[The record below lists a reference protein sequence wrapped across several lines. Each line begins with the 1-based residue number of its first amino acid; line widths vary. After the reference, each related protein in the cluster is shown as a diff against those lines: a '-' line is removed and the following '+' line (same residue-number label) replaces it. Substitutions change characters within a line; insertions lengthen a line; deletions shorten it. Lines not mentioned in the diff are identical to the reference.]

1 VLSIAAP
8 FNRDAAIP
16 QGDVTVRDVAGL
28 YIFDNTLQAVV
39 MTGAQVKEYLEF
51 SANYFKAVTGVGPFP
66 ADSIT
71 NAVTPLAPGGTP
83 DYNYDIMGGFTA
95 PLTYT
100 IDLGKPNGSRIT
112 DLSYAG
118 APIDPAASFVIAI
131 NNYRASGGGNFPST
145 AGNPAI
151 YNAQMEIRQ
160 LIIDWVTTNG
170 TIDPSAFHTVDWS
183 LTYNGQ
189 PLQITP

>member
-1 VLSIAAP
+1 MFESWGRLVYTRRRLVLGIAALVVI
-8 FNRDAAIP
+8 AAAVW
-16 QGDVTVRDVAGL
+16 GTRVFGA
-28 YIFDNTLQAVV
+28 LQS
-39 MTGAQVKEYLEF
+39 G
-51 SANYFKAVTGVGPFP
+51 
-66 ADSIT
+66 
-71 NAVTPLAPGGTP
+71 
-83 DYNYDIMGGFTA
+83 GGFTA